1 MWPVASLPQS
11 FPKTFFGKH
20 QYSFQT
26 GSRSCQVSNGI
37 KGSIATDYAGLEL
50 DCTGV
55 PDIPLPIFYT
65 KCRRTKK
72 SRHKNCSHAEMSLQI
87 YQTATSQPLSFL
99 CRIRRNGRL
108 SGCEL
113 FQPPFSALPW
123 YFTADLPRDARRL
136 QRSGED

>member
-37 KGSIATDYAGLEL
+37 KGSIATDYAGLGL

-55 PDIPLPIFYT
+55 PDIPFPFFTQSAEEPIF
-65 KCRRTKK
+65 
-72 SRHKNCSHAEMSLQI
+72 L
-87 YQTATSQPLSFL
+87 
-99 CRIRRNGRL
+99 
-108 SGCEL
+108 
-113 FQPPFSALPW
+113 
-123 YFTADLPRDARRL
+123 
-136 QRSGED
+136 